1 MVARGY
7 SFLAYFAKLDR
18 KWITTQEVPKKQIPH
33 KWCNEIPLSTPP
45 MWPFVWHKHKAQKDV
60 VFFDWLSIK
69 QWMWMDESGWSSTE
83 INKSCPH
90 CGVVCNLWSQRNTCS
105 SFVYWPNTCGS
116 QWRKHTKLCETICL
130 TMVDLSGK
138 GLLWNWE
145 KTLDV
150 AYEDVLNKFDL
161 IWCVKGLIVTR
172 SNLVVTWTIR
182 PQIGIIS
189 RGPISLGLFPFPLQ
203 FHLFSNC
210 IKKTTK
216 QNTHSYVR

>member
-1 MVARGY
+1 
-7 SFLAYFAKLDR
+7 
-18 KWITTQEVPKKQIPH
+18 
-33 KWCNEIPLSTPP
+33 
-45 MWPFVWHKHKAQKDV
+45 
-60 VFFDWLSIK
+60 
-69 QWMWMDESGWSSTE
+69 
-83 INKSCPH
+83 
-90 CGVVCNLWSQRNTCS
+90 
-105 SFVYWPNTCGS
+105 
-116 QWRKHTKLCETICL
+116 
-130 TMVDLSGK
+130 MVDLSGK